1 MIKRFYSDLF
11 IYALPMFLARAV
23 GLLLLPIYTRQLGP
37 VDFGFIEFVAA
48 SSTILLLV
56 LPLEINQAVGRL
68 IPEADSNL
76 NQYKIFTSA
85 FWFTFAV
92 FFGFGSLI
100 YISRFQLLDALNL
113 SQTYAQYALLI
124 CIHFL
129 VLALVNL
136 LQVKFRFTSQAKS
149 SVTINLSVV
158 MSNFILVLYFSSL
171 DKLGIEQYFLSQIL
185 AGLIGITLGV
195 VMLSK
200 QYKTPPLLK
209 YIDITVL
216 KKLLKYSMPLVVSSL
231 GIALATSI
239 DRVII
244 GSSVGLKE
252 LGYYGAALRLS
263 AIVALGF
270 YVISSAMTPT
280 VYRDHVKAE
289 TKLFIAGIFQT
300 TSFITIILLAVITFY
315 SAEIIDL
322 FAGEQFSTA
331 SKYLFYLT
339 LSAVISGLYIFFL
352 GMDIQ
357 KNTTLLSKINLFVGA
372 TVTILTCLSVPL
384 YGVWGAVFSNLAGG
398 IFRLSGYVYF
408 SQKLYFV
415 PFKFAW
421 LISLICFLI
430 IINAA
435 NTI

>member
-1 MIKRFYSDLF
+1 MIQRFYKDLF

-23 GLLLLPIYTRQLGP
+23 GLLLLPIYTRHLGP

-48 SSTILLLV
+48 SSAILLLV

-68 IPEADSNL
+68 IPEADSNQ

-85 FWFTFAV
+85 FWFTVAV
-92 FFGFGSLI
+92 FLGFGTLI
-100 YISRFQLLDALNL
+100 YLSRFQLLDILNL
-113 SQTYAQYALLI
+113 SPTYAQYALLI

-149 SVTINLSVV
+149 SVAINLSVV
-158 MSNFILVLYFSSL
+158 MSNFILVIYFSSL
-171 DKLGIEQYFLSQIL
+171 SNLGIEQYFLSQIL
-185 AGLIGITLGV
+185 AGLIGISVGI
-195 VMLSK
+195 VMLTK

-216 KKLLKYSMPLVVSSL
+216 KKLLKYSMPLVVSSV

-239 DRVII
+239 DRIMI
-244 GSSVGLKE
+244 GSNVGLKE

-270 YVISSAMTPT
+270 YVISSAMTPA
-280 VYRDHVKAE
+280 VYRDHLKPE
-289 TKLFIAGIFQT
+289 TKLLIAGIFQT
-300 TSFITIILLAVITFY
+300 TCFITIILLAVITFY
-315 SAEIIDL
+315 SVAIIDL

-357 KNTTLLSKINLFVGA
+357 KNTTLLSKINLSVGA

-384 YGVWGAVFSNLAGG
+384 YGVWGAVFSNLIGS

-415 PFKFAW
+415 PFKFA
-421 LISLICFLI
+421 LLLSLICFLI
-430 IINAA
+430 VINAA
-435 NTI
+435 KNI

>member
-1 MIKRFYSDLF
+1 
-11 IYALPMFLARAV
+11 
-23 GLLLLPIYTRQLGP
+23 
-37 VDFGFIEFVAA
+37 
-48 SSTILLLV
+48 
-56 LPLEINQAVGRL
+56 
-68 IPEADSNL
+68 
-76 NQYKIFTSA
+76 
-85 FWFTFAV
+85 
-92 FFGFGSLI
+92 
-100 YISRFQLLDALNL
+100 
-113 SQTYAQYALLI
+113 
-124 CIHFL
+124 
-129 VLALVNL
+129 
-136 LQVKFRFTSQAKS
+136 
-149 SVTINLSVV
+149 
-158 MSNFILVLYFSSL
+158 
-171 DKLGIEQYFLSQIL
+171 
-185 AGLIGITLGV
+185 
-195 VMLSK
+195 MLSK

-209 YIDITVL
+209 YIDTTVL

-263 AIVALGF
+263 AIVALVF

-300 TSFITIILLAVITFY
+300 TSFITITLLAVITFY

-357 KNTTLLSKINLFVGA
+357 KNTTLLSKINLSVGA

-435 NTI
+435 III